1 MNLNFSKVEFHSVAT
16 RKSEFA
22 KLLSQSLKTPYDK
35 KFSNQT
41 DCLFKAHNFKDLKFW
56 RNPLN
61 LKNPTENGKDLI
73 SGFYFLLFQLFER
86 RDEREIF
93 ELSSRFFAGAYI
105 GIKTNDFKNL
115 RAYFEEICIR

>member
-1 MNLNFSKVEFHSVAT
+1 MNHNFSKVEFHSVAT

-41 DCLFKAHNFKDLKFW
+41 DCLFKAHNFEDLKFW

-86 RDEREIF
+86 RDEKKIF
-93 ELSSRFFAGAYI
+93 KLSSRFLPGHTLESKRTTS
-105 GIKTNDFKNL
+105 KTCGPIFG
-115 RAYFEEICIR
+115 EICIR